1 MSAGFTCI
9 TLALAVY
16 VHISLKGERFSVVVQ
31 AEGGDQVSLTLSF
44 CDSSKKLVDHFI
56 TMVLEK
62 FSGLTKMFEK
72 FGNFQDNI
80 TSSYDK

>member
-31 AEGGDQVSLTLSF
+31 AEGGEQVLI
-44 CDSSKKLVDHFI
+44 SSTF
-56 TMVLEK
+56 
-62 FSGLTKMFEK
+62 
-72 FGNFQDNI
+72 
-80 TSSYDK
+80 